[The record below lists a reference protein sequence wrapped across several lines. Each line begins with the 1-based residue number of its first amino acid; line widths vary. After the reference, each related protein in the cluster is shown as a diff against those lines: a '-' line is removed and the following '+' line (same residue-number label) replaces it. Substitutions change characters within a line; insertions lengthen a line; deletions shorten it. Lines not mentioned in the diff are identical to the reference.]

1 MSLKDKR
8 LKMQFVRNP
17 NVKREIV
24 SRKME
29 MQAIRNPK
37 EWWEIGDKL
46 VVWWEMEMQVVRNP
60 NVNPMAR
67 PMRLAASPE
76 APRRQVEL
84 EEGKEGTSVGLA
96 PHRRPRQSPTNL
108 LSNLSKSWLALD
120 LRPKGTKRQNSVLKT
135 NLTKENKKILVN

>member
-1 MSLKDKR
+1 
-8 LKMQFVRNP
+8 
-17 NVKREIV
+17 
-24 SRKME
+24 
-29 MQAIRNPK
+29 
-37 EWWEIGDKL
+37 
-46 VVWWEMEMQVVRNP
+46 MEMQVVRNP

-96 PHRRPRQSPTNL
+96 PHHRPRQSPTNL

-120 LRPKGTKRQNSVLKT
+120 LRPKGTNRQNSVLKT
-135 NLTKENKKILVN
+135 NLTKEKKKISVN